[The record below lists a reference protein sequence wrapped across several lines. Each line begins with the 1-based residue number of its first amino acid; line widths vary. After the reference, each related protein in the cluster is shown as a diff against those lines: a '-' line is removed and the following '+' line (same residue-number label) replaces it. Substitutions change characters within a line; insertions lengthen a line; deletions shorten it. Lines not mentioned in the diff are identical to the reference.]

1 VEWAKDLVS
10 GSVAVTGCEK
20 NWLERER
27 EVAEICLSDKWK
39 FCLPLSAHMLSIWM
53 VAAIYRRTHS
63 PSRLA
68 WSEGW
73 RPPGAQSAFIKST
86 G

>member
-1 VEWAKDLVS
+1 
-10 GSVAVTGCEK
+10 
-20 NWLERER
+20 
-27 EVAEICLSDKWK
+27 
-39 FCLPLSAHMLSIWM
+39 M

-73 RPPGAQSAFIKST
+73 RATRRSICIHRMNRVNSRSDRGQEDST
-86 G
+86 INTVVDYY